1 MNKWISV
8 KEKLPK
14 QNVNVLWFPKIGDQF
29 TGKRDGYSI
38 NWGGDLNIPI
48 SNGEEGATHWM
59 KLPPN
64 PTGDK

>member
-14 QNVNVLWFPKIGDQF
+14 ENINVLWLYKGEQF
-29 TGKRDGYSI
+29 TGKRDGNSI
-38 NWGGDLNIPI
+38 NWGGDFNIPI
-48 SNGEEGATHWM
+48 SNDEEGVTHWM

-64 PTGDK
+64 PTGEK